1 MRVPGHVRR
10 AGIRLFWARGDQVHL
25 PVQLRHQH
33 KRVAWLRTWYH
44 GTDLK
49 DESERS
55 QQSPMR
61 VYIVNPSHFSFGV
74 AIITPRWLYV
84 LAAATPP
91 EFGDPILADE
101 TLEPFD
107 ASVLE
112 QGDVIGI
119 GIHTGNALVG
129 YAVGKKARA
138 RGAWVVYGGIH
149 ATLYPEEAHQH
160 GGAHAVVKGDG
171 DVAWGTVLSDCA
183 KGEPERIY
191 EAGQID
197 ATTFK
202 KARWDLLPRERY
214 AWASVQTIRGCPKH
228 CSFCS
233 VWRTD
238 GQEPRQRGVNPVIE
252 EIVELRRMGFRF
264 IALADDN
271 FYPVTLEDL
280 RMARRRED
288 PSRLRRLE
296 EIRAERFALMEQLAL
311 LPRDLV
317 FYTQITM
324 EAAEDVSFL
333 QAMKKARILG
343 ALVGVEAVTP
353 EGLKD
358 IYKDFNLVGEELV
371 SRLKQFRENG
381 VHVLGSFIFGLPS
394 DRPST
399 FDATVDLAKRA
410 DIAFAQFVTLTPFP
424 GTLDFDR
431 WEREQGDSMPRV
443 DGVPLSRHW
452 LIPQAKRPKLF
463 APHPVMSAEEI
474 RQRTQQVWDR
484 FYSVR
489 AIWGRSRVVK
499 SLRAR
504 VIFIL
509 ISKLYRQMY
518 ANTGLSTDSARV
530 SRSTKWARLM
540 AKPLQ
545 RLFAADPMP
554 DLQVPSPRTPVEE
567 PTGAAS

>member
-1 MRVPGHVRR
+1 
-10 AGIRLFWARGDQVHL
+10 
-25 PVQLRHQH
+25 
-33 KRVAWLRTWYH
+33 
-44 GTDLK
+44 
-49 DESERS
+49 
-55 QQSPMR
+55 MR
-61 VYIVNPSHFSFGV
+61 VYIVNPSHFSFGS

-91 EFGDPILADE
+91 EFGDPILVDE

-107 ASVLE
+107 ASQLE
-112 QGDVIGI
+112 EGDVIGI

-129 YAVGKKARA
+129 YAIGEKARA

-149 ATLYPEEAHQH
+149 ATLYPEEAHEH

-171 DVAWGTVLSDCA
+171 DVVWGSVLSDCA
-183 KGEPERIY
+183 KGAPERIY
-191 EAGQID
+191 DAGQIG
-197 ATTFK
+197 ASSFK

-214 AWASVQTIRGCPKH
+214 AWASVQTVRGCPKH

-238 GQEPRQRGVNPVIE
+238 GQEPRQRGVDAVVE
-252 EIVELRRMGFRF
+252 EIVDLRRMGFRF

-280 RMARRRED
+280 RMARRRKD
-288 PSRLRRLE
+288 PNRLHQLE
-296 EIRAERFALMEQLAL
+296 EIRAERFALMERLAL
-311 LPRDLV
+311 LPKDLV

-324 EAAEDVSFL
+324 EAAEDISFL
-333 QAMKKARILG
+333 RAMKKARIMG

-358 IYKDFNLVGEELV
+358 IYKDFNFSGDELV
-371 SRLKQFRENG
+371 TRLKKFRENG
-381 VHVLGSFIFGLPS
+381 VYILGSFIFGLPS

-399 FDATVDLAKRA
+399 FDATVELAERA

-424 GTLDFDR
+424 GTIDFER
-431 WEREQGDSMPRV
+431 WEREEGDKIPKV
-443 DGVPLSRHW
+443 DGVPVSRHW

-463 APHPVMSAEEI
+463 TPHPVMSAEEI
-474 RQRTQQVWDR
+474 RQRTQHVWDR
-484 FYSVR
+484 FYSIPS
-489 AIWGRSRVVK
+489 IWRRSKVVK

-504 VIFIL
+504 FVFVL
-509 ISKLYRQMY
+509 VSKLYRQMY

-540 AKPLQ
+540 AKPVQ
-545 RLFAADPMP
+545 KLFAAAPMP
-554 DLQVPSPRTPVEE
+554 DLQVPSPPADVAV
-567 PTGAAS
+567 PTEAA